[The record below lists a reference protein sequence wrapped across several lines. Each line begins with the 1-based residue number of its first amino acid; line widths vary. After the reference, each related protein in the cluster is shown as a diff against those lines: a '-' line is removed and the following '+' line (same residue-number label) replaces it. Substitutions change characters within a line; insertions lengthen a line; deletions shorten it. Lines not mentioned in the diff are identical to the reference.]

1 MFMELPNYIEVEI
14 ELPSVDVN
22 VSMIN
27 IEKEI
32 VLEETMIAVS

>member
-1 MFMELPNYIEVEI
+1 MELPNYIEVEI